1 MRVSRKDPQ
10 YEIENENYD
19 NLYVMGPNSFIQR
32 YLVPKHP
39 QILDYVT
46 EDELKN
52 MFRVSTLPRALVLR
66 SDIMNSQ

>member
-1 MRVSRKDPQ
+1 M
-10 YEIENENYD
+10 
-19 NLYVMGPNSFIQR
+19 YVMGPNSFIQR